1 MRNKTQFIIYLKNIL
16 RSKRRKKSFPM
27 KYYNNEEGD

>member
-1 MRNKTQFIIYLKNIL
+1 MKNKTIIYLKNIL
-16 RSKRRKKSFPM
+16 RSKRKKKQSFI

>member
-1 MRNKTQFIIYLKNIL
+1 MRNKKNTIIYLKNIV
-16 RSKRRKKSFPM
+16 RSKRRKKSFPI

>member
-1 MRNKTQFIIYLKNIL
+1 MRNKTIIYLKNIL